1 MCKECGCS
9 DSSRIEE
16 VTHAH
21 EHAHGHS
28 HHHHHHDGEN
38 AHDHVREHQADLAGH
53 RHGHAHVG
61 PRTVVIERSLLEM
74 NDHLAMHN
82 RQRFRDNG
90 VFVINLMSSPG
101 AGKTRLLERTLNDLA
116 GSLQMAV
123 ITGDLQTDNDARRL
137 AGRGAPVLPIT
148 TGTMCHLEA
157 DLISRVC
164 EDLDLKSID
173 VLFIE
178 NVGNLVCP
186 ASFDLGEDARVV
198 LMSVTEGEDKPL
210 KYPPMFKSADV
221 VLLTKIDLAA
231 AAGFDRATALA
242 NIKGVAPQA
251 ELIELSARSGDG
263 LNRWYRFLLE
273 AVGRRAQARPLAMA
287 AATT

>member
-1 MCKECGCS
+1 
-9 DSSRIEE
+9 
-16 VTHAH
+16 
-21 EHAHGHS
+21 
-28 HHHHHHDGEN
+28 
-38 AHDHVREHQADLAGH
+38 
-53 RHGHAHVG
+53 
-61 PRTVVIERSLLEM
+61 M
-74 NDHLAMHN
+74 NDHLATHN
-82 RQRFRDNG
+82 RERFCDNG

-137 AGRGAPVLPIT
+137 AGRGAPVLQVT

-157 DLISRVC
+157 DLISRAC

-210 KYPPMFKSADV
+210 KYPPMFKSTDV
-221 VLLTKIDLAA
+221 VLLTKTDLSKP
-231 AAGFDRATALA
+231 AGFDRETALK
-242 NIKGVAPQA
+242 NIKSVAPQA
-251 ELIELSARSGDG
+251 ELIELSARSGNG
-263 LNRWYRFLLE
+263 LNRWYKFLLE
-273 AVGRRAQARPLAMA
+273 AVGHRAQARPTAMT
-287 AATT
+287 AATP

>member
-1 MCKECGCS
+1 
-9 DSSRIEE
+9 
-16 VTHAH
+16 
-21 EHAHGHS
+21 
-28 HHHHHHDGEN
+28 
-38 AHDHVREHQADLAGH
+38 
-53 RHGHAHVG
+53 
-61 PRTVVIERSLLEM
+61 M

-82 RQRFRDNG
+82 RERFRDNG

-137 AGRGAPVLPIT
+137 ADRGAPVVPVT

-210 KYPPMFKSADV
+210 KYPPMFKLADV
-221 VLLTKIDLAA
+221 ILLTKIDLAA
-231 AAGFDRATALA
+231 AAGFDRVAALE

-263 LNRWYRFLLE
+263 LNRWYEFLFE
-273 AVGRRAQARPLAMA
+273 AVGLRAQARPLAIA
-287 AATT
+287 TATT